1 MRGLCLHNI
10 LGNNNLTL
18 YPSWRRNI
26 RHLPCAKSVFHAWEI
41 AGQARND
48 GKRLDFVSLEL
59 LNYKYHEEIL

>member
-18 YPSWRRNI
+18 FPPWRRNI
-26 RHLPCAKSVFHAWEI
+26 
-41 AGQARND
+41 RND

-59 LNYKYHEEIL
+59 LNYKYHEKIL